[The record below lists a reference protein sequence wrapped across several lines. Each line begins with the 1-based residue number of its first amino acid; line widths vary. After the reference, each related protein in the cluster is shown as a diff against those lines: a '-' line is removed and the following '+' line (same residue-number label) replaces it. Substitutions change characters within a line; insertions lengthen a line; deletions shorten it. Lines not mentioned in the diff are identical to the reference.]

1 MQKNLKLRETI
12 SSGSVGDSLRSWFH
26 VCMYCSKRVRNR
38 ETHSSLIRIV
48 RKKNYFWV
56 VTVTRLR
63 DFELVSGCS
72 DVGGMTSPPAGP
84 HLAAHTWRPRRSKQ
98 GENIREV
105 ADKRPSADVWSG
117 GGNVAMG
124 WGKYWGLRGYTEA
137 GVSQVWLRCGH
148 QGWGPGPRWATSH
161 RHLTW
166 QHGTRLLQRY
176 TPHQTSVSKQYRVT
190 VFKLQPIFLYLLFEG
205 QLVKARG
212 HVTRDS
218 PGCTARVTWLICNN
232 CRLRGIQITAGVS
245 QQSVVAVA
253 TFDQRTAD
261 ADCADTQTWAI

>member
-1 MQKNLKLRETI
+1 MFACIAVKE
-12 SSGSVGDSLRSWFH
+12 W
-26 VCMYCSKRVRNR
+26 
-38 ETHSSLIRIV
+38 ETHSSLTRIV
-48 RKKNYFWV
+48 RNEKYFWV

-84 HLAAHTWRPRRSKQ
+84 HLAAHTWRRRRSKHR
-98 GENIREV
+98 ENIREV
-105 ADKRPSADVWSG
+105 AEKRPSADVWSG

-124 WGKYWGLRGYTEA
+124 RGKYWGLRGYTEA
-137 GVSQVWLRCGH
+137 GVSQVWLQCGH
-148 QGWGPGPRWATSH
+148 QGWGPGRGEPPLTVTS
-161 RHLTW
+161 LGNT
-166 QHGTRLLQRY
+166 GPSFCNV
-176 TPHQTSVSKQYRVT
+176 TPHTRPQWANKVI
-190 VFKLQPIFLYLLFEG
+190 VFKVWPICLFVLFEG
-205 QLVKARG
+205 QLVKARA

-218 PGCTARVTWLICNN
+218 PGCAARVTWLICNN

-261 ADCADTQTWAI
+261 CGHSNMSNLTWG